1 MGEMLK
7 KRSEIEDQYKWNLED
22 MIASAA
28 EEKAM
33 EKQAEE
39 NLPSFEAFAGTLG
52 QSAFRCGKHR

>member
-33 EKQAEE
+33 E
-39 NLPSFEAFAGTLG
+39 
-52 QSAFRCGKHR
+52 